1 MVQGRT
7 TSGSALVDHLEGS
20 DVAQQRLKAIL
31 DTLGGRKTIVDASR
45 ELGISEPMFYKM
57 RDFFLQGA
65 IGLLEPKKCGRKPH
79 QPEPVEVTQL
89 RGEVERLQKELI
101 GAHVREGLALLG
113 NKAEGLSAA
122 EKKPLPTRRKKS
134 KRQ

>member
-1 MVQGRT
+1 MVHGRT

-57 RDFFLQGA
+57 RDSFLQGA
-65 IGLLEPKKCGRKPH
+65 LGLLEPKKCGRKPH
-79 QPEPVEVTQL
+79 QTEPVEVTQL
-89 RGEVERLQKELI
+89 RGEVERLQRELM
-101 GAHVREGLALLG
+101 GARVREDLALLG
-113 NKAEGLSAA
+113 SKAVDRSTE
-122 EKKPLPTRRKKS
+122 EKKPLPTRRKKP
-134 KRQ
+134 KGQ